1 MKLYSLSWFTQH
13 IQRDKWKHMGSQE
26 RSSIKTGNVLT
37 IFEREN
43 EILGKPSSFFNLR
56 SSNNYGSQN
65 MGSMIVK
72 RWRNL
77 WTHM

>member
-1 MKLYSLSWFTQH
+1 
-13 IQRDKWKHMGSQE
+13 MGSQE

-72 RWRNL
+72 R
-77 WTHM
+77 